1 LGKANDRP
9 QWQGLQCQIKLVV
22 MSRTNCG
29 NLIRLHEQG
38 YVEHL
43 SWLIK

>member
-38 YVEHL
+38 YVEQL